1 MKSKI
6 ASNIVLIIIIAGLT
20 TLVSWSFLEFLN
32 KGKKPEPKVEEIQD
46 DYYVDPETKKNE
58 IR

>member
-6 ASNIVLIIIIAGLT
+6 ASNIVLVIIIAGLT
-20 TLVSWSFLEFLN
+20 TLVFWSFLEFLD

>member
-6 ASNIVLIIIIAGLT
+6 APNIVLVIIIAGLT
-20 TLVSWSFLEFLN
+20 TLVYWSFLEFFD
-32 KGKKPEPKVEEIQD
+32 KKKKPEPKIEEIQD

>member
-6 ASNIVLIIIIAGLT
+6 ASNIVLVIIIAGLT
-20 TLVSWSFLEFLN
+20 TLVFWSFLEFLD

-46 DYYVDPETKKNE
+46 DYYVDPEPKKNE